1 MSHLGGVPVPVEQR
15 VISLVT
21 EQRVLI
27 VKPADTLRSFTD
39 VRSQRLARDHRVAGS
54 IWRLR
59 MVSGLWPFRMEM
71 ALRKGTRLQEEKDVA
86 RETLNFN
93 DL

>member
-1 MSHLGGVPVPVEQR
+1 
-15 VISLVT
+15 
-21 EQRVLI
+21 
-27 VKPADTLRSFTD
+27 
-39 VRSQRLARDHRVAGS
+39 
-54 IWRLR
+54 